1 MRGDHAFA
9 DARAAR
15 AAAKA
20 YDLSPRKMT
29 EDAIH
34 RAVVEHLTLR
44 VKPGVVWWH
53 TPNGGKRS
61 AGEAGK
67 MKPLGQQAGMPDLML
82 LSRGV
87 LYALELKAKAGRM
100 SPAQKDR
107 LPAMAAAG
115 AQVAVAYSLDE
126 ALEALTRWGVLR

>member
-1 MRGDHAFA
+1 MALKTKKVRVPEEALHLGI
-9 DARAAR
+9 
-15 AAAKA
+15 AK
-20 YDLSPRKMT
+20 LL
-29 EDAIH
+29 
-34 RAVVEHLTLR
+34 AVALPKR
-44 VKPGVVWWH
+44 VLWWH